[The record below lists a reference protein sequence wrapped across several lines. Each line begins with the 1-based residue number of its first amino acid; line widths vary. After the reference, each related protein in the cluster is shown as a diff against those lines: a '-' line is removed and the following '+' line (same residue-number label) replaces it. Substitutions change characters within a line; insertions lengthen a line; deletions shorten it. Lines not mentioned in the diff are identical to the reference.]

1 MNALVYSLT
10 RVFIWE
16 LFYLLLLLWFATL
29 PRFFLDTRS
38 GEEPPKTM
46 PEWVAFIV
54 EIIFDD
60 AKSGVEVE
68 DIILVSRTLGWWPT
82 CWCCPLA
89 LVPASI
95 FINKQHSLE
104 MRGLYS
110 MKCSSK
116 TLQNLLYFMYYKKM
130 MTNVI
135 IFSFCKTL
143 DFILWCPCLCY
154 QRPGN
159 SWGKNLKLH
168 EMKKVKK
175 HCVFLYIKQEYK
187 FSFNM

>member
-1 MNALVYSLT
+1 MPLSILLQGYSLGNC
-10 RVFIWE
+10 
-16 LFYLLLLLWFATL
+16 FYLLLLLWFATL

-38 GEEPPKTM
+38 GEEPPRTM

-68 DIILVSRTLGWWPT
+68 DIILVSRPLGWWPT

-95 FINKQHSLE
+95 YINKQHSLE

-116 TLQNLLYFMYYKKM
+116 TLQNLLYFIYYKKR
-130 MTNVI
+130 TSVI
-135 IFSFCKTL
+135 FFFFSFCKTL
-143 DFILWCPCLCY
+143 DFCLMMPLSML
-154 QRPGN
+154 R
-159 SWGKNLKLH
+159 
-168 EMKKVKK
+168 
-175 HCVFLYIKQEYK
+175 
-187 FSFNM
+187 